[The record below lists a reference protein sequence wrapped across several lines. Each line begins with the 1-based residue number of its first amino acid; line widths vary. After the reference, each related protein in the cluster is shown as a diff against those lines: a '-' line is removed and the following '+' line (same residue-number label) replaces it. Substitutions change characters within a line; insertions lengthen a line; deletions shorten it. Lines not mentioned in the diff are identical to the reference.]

1 MDYIGFAYS
10 AIVAGGGI
18 FGNFDNLLRI
28 EPVKIFSFYSIPGY
42 IKAQSVPSLAAGL
55 TFGAILAGGAY
66 LNSQDPPRPLL
77 QLGTALALGSLM
89 GYR

>member
-1 MDYIGFAYS
+1 MTLCVIRTF
-10 AIVAGGGI
+10 GI
-18 FGNFDNLLRI
+18 NNVD
-28 EPVKIFSFYSIPGY
+28 PPTGY

-66 LNSQDPPRPLL
+66 LNSQEPPRPLL

-89 GYR
+89 GFR